1 MSLNT
6 DNVDCKNLIL
16 GQLPREDYEQLLPD
30 LTQVTLEVGE
40 HLYRSG
46 EVIEYCYFPG
56 TALMSLVTH
65 MNRGAAIEVA
75 VIGSDG
81 MVGIPVLL
89 GDDIAFEEAVV
100 QVTGTAF
107 RLRSS
112 VLKELV
118 QQAHSPLL
126 TLLLLYT
133 RVLMKQVIQTAACN
147 RLHNERERLARWLLM
162 CGDRL
167 QSDKLPLTEQFLLD
181 VLGLPPESV
190 ATAAAAIEDQGLIRC
205 GPGMVEMLTRDG
217 LEEAACECYRIG
229 VVNTKQSGVL
239 FETIQPL
246 AANE

>member
-6 DNVDCKNLIL
+6 DNVDRKNLIL
-16 GQLPREDYEQLLPD
+16 RQLPRGDYARLLPD
-30 LTQVTLEVGE
+30 LTLVTLQVGD

-56 TALMSLVTH
+56 NSLVSLVTH
-65 MNRGAAIEVA
+65 MNRGASIEVA

-89 GDDIAFEEAVV
+89 GDDIAFEEAIV
-100 QVTGTAF
+100 QVTGSAL

-112 VLKELV
+112 VLKRLV
-118 QQAHSPLL
+118 QRAHSPLL

-147 RLHNERERLARWLLM
+147 RIHNERERLARWLLM
-162 CGDRL
+162 CSDRL
-167 QSDKLPLTEQFLLD
+167 QSDELQLTPQFLLD
-181 VLGLPPESV
+181 VLALPTENV
-190 ATAAAAIEDQGLIRC
+190 ATAAGDIEEQGLIRC
-205 GPGMVEMLTRDG
+205 GPGIVEILTRDG

-229 VVNTKQSGVL
+229 VTNTKQSGVL
-239 FETIQPL
+239 FETIQPR